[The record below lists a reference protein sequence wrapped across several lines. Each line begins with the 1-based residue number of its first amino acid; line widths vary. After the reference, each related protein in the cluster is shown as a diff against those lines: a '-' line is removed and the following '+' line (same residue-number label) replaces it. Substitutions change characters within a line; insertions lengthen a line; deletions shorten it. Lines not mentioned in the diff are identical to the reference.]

1 MELVFIFAIVFVQMF
16 FINPGEVMQIERAL
30 RVDAFVDAEEL
41 PVLFGDKGVPAIR
54 THEPNRRG
62 NNLPGDKRLAT
73 DLALVLSVPAIVI
86 VEIVVRSATEG
97 TDNILRDGFPV
108 TPLYRFDGFAI
119 LPKIVLEEELPVLF
133 DERLNDGE
141 AIRSKLLVFRGVGII
156 ESPLLERNI
165 SADEVQ
171 EPANRFILFLNYS
184 K

>member
-16 FINPGEVMQIERAL
+16 FINPGEVMQIEGAL

-41 PVLFGDKGVPAIR
+41 PVLFWDKGVPAIR
-54 THEPNRRG
+54 THEPNGRG
-62 NNLPGDKRLAT
+62 NNLPRDERLAT
-73 DLALVLSVPAIVI
+73 DLALVLPVPAIVI
-86 VEIVVRSATEG
+86 IEIVVRSATEG

-108 TPLYRFDGFAI
+108 TPLDRSDGLAI
-119 LPKIVLEEELPVLF
+119 LPEIVLEEELPVLF
-133 DERLNDGE
+133 DERLEERETVSG
-141 AIRSKLLVFRGVGII
+141 KLLVFRGVGII

-171 EPANRFILFLNYS
+171 EPANGFILFLNYS